1 MTKLPKIDQSYLN
14 ELLLELLNI
23 PSPTGYTDQI
33 INYLE
38 DKLKAFP
45 DLILHRTAK
54 GTLAA
59 NWTTTQNYP
68 PGLNC
73 PCRYPGCDGERDQS
87 NGRLTLTQL
96 GSYAWNTIEGEGCTV
111 FANSSGDPVR
121 GSILLNKASS
131 HAFGQ
136 RGWKYRAL

>member
-1 MTKLPKIDQSYLN
+1 MTKLPKIDSSYLN
-14 ELLLELLNI
+14 ELLLDLLNI
-23 PSPTGYTDQI
+23 PSPTGYTDPI

-45 DLILHRTAK
+45 KLDLNRSVK

-59 NWTTTQNYP
+59 SWAGDSDTIPRGITVHVDTL
-68 PGLNC
+68 GAMVK
-73 PCRYPGCDGERDQS
+73 EIKS
-87 NGRLTLTQL
+87 NGRLSLSQL
-96 GSYAWNTIEGEGCTV
+96 GGYAWNTIEGEGCTV
-111 FANSSGDPVR
+111 LSSGGGPIR

-136 RGWKYRAL
+136 EVGTEKR